1 MTLREY
7 KQTIK
12 QILEKTIK
20 KSGFPKVEI
29 QVKETTRPE
38 FGQLYV
44 NTPFTLGK
52 ILKRRPI
59 DIAAELV
66 GNIEVRE
73 GIVAIPFE
81 PGYLNFRISQS
92 QLALKTLR
100 ESMVPDLGKGE
111 TVIIEHTSV
120 NPNKA
125 LHVGHGRNLVIGD
138 SIARILKATGHITT
152 IINYVD
158 DSGVQVADILVGFLH
173 AGYPVRPSK
182 GTKFDQ
188 YVGDEVYVGVN
199 ERYAVTPSLEEK
211 RKSILQKL
219 EGDNEISRFAKE
231 ITVRILHDQLKTCWR
246 LNARYDLLAFESE
259 IISLRLWDNL
269 FRKMKKA
276 RIAKYEDDGRLKGT
290 WVVAQKHA
298 SIDPKNVDYEKV
310 LVRSDG
316 TATYIA
322 KDIPFAAWK
331 LGLTED
337 KFSYS
342 KFSKQPDS
350 SILWRTS
357 VKNGEDHPK
366 FGGADRAITVID
378 VRQNRLQEIIRSV
391 LEAVS
396 KKSLSDRYI
405 HLGYEVVTLSRES
418 RANMSGRKGVY
429 VNVDEALN
437 AIAHRA
443 MIETRK
449 RNPGAS
455 QKWVESIAEKI
466 AIAALRYSLVRQDLD
481 KVVVFDFAESLRLD
495 GETGPYVQY
504 SFARACRIIEKAGE
518 APVISES
525 SASLLDKEWE
535 SSLILSLAKLG
546 MRIEESALNLSPK
559 NLAKYTFFLSSQFNA
574 FYERSP
580 VLQEQNRELRN
591 ARVALVHRFK
601 ETLGIVTN
609 LLGIDTPEK
618 I

>member
-1 MTLREY
+1 MTLRAY

-12 QILEKTIK
+12 RSLENTIE
-20 KSGFPKVEI
+20 KSGLPEVEI

-52 ILKRRPI
+52 IMGRMPI
-59 DIAAELV
+59 DIAVELADD
-66 GNIEVRE
+66 IELQE
-73 GIVAIPFE
+73 GLVAIPFQ
-81 PGYLNFRISQS
+81 PGYLNFRISGS

-100 ESMVPDLGKGE
+100 ASIVPDLGKRE

-125 LHVGHGRNLVIGD
+125 LHVGHGRNLVVGD

-152 IINYVD
+152 VINYVD

-173 AGYPVRPSK
+173 SGYPVWPSK

-199 ERYAVTPSLEEK
+199 EKYASTPSLEEK

-219 EGDNEISRFAKE
+219 EGDNEISKFAKE
-231 ITVRILHDQLKTCWR
+231 ITVRILRDQLKTCWR
-246 LNARYDLLAFESE
+246 LNSRYDLLVFESE
-259 IISLRLWDNL
+259 IISLRLWDSI
-269 FRKMKKA
+269 FRKMKRA
-276 RIAKYEDDGRLKGT
+276 RIAKYEDEGRLKGT
-290 WVVAQKHA
+290 WVVTQKNGNT
-298 SIDPKNVDYEKV
+298 DPKNGDDEKV

-342 KFSKQPDS
+342 NFSRQPDG

-357 VKNGEDHPK
+357 TKDGENHPK
-366 FGGADRAITVID
+366 FGGANRAITVID

-396 KKSLSDRYI
+396 SMPLRDRYI
-405 HLGYEVVTLSRES
+405 HLGYEVVILSRKS
-418 RANMSGRKGVY
+418 RTNMSGRKGVY

-437 AIAHRA
+437 AISQKA

-518 APVISES
+518 EPIISES

-535 SSLILSLAKLG
+535 ASLILSLAKLG

-591 ARVALVHRFK
+591 ARLALVYRFK
-601 ETLGIVTN
+601 ESLGIVTN
-609 LLGIDTPEK
+609 LLGIDTQEK